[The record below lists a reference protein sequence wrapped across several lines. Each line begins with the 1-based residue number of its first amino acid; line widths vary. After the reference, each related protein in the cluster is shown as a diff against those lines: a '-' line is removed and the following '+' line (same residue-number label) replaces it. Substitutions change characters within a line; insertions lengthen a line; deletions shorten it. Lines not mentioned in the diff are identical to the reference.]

1 MRSAVLR
8 RAATEGSGSKVWLFV
23 PSGTMPSMRTR
34 SPPMLAA
41 MDVIG
46 ETVVATRSPSVEGEG
61 PLVAADEQAE
71 SMAAQTATR
80 TRLGREIFM
89 RKA

>member
-1 MRSAVLR
+1 
-8 RAATEGSGSKVWLFV
+8 
-23 PSGTMPSMRTR
+23 MRTR

-46 ETVVATRSPSVEGEG
+46 ETVVATRSPSGEGEG

-71 SMAAQTATR
+71 SMAAQTDKR
-80 TRLGREIFM
+80 TRLEREIFM
-89 RKA
+89 RQD